1 MEARSWYGRG
11 RTLKTPANGA
21 VVMAPKGAPAPKTI
35 DEYLALVPPKFRAAL
50 QRLRKT
56 INAAAPD
63 AEEVI
68 SYRMPAF
75 RQNGMI
81 VYFAAFKD
89 HCSLFGVSPTLRRE
103 FSAEL
108 KPFMAGKGTYQ
119 FTPEKPI
126 PADLVRRIVK
136 ARVAENAAR
145 RSK

>member
-1 MEARSWYGRG
+1 M
-11 RTLKTPANGA
+11 TPQ
-21 VVMAPKGAPAPKTI
+21 PAPAPKTV
-35 DEYLALVPPKFRAAL
+35 DEYLARVPPKFRATL

-68 SYRMPAF
+68 SYQMPAF
-75 RQNGMI
+75 RQNGML
-81 VYFAAFKD
+81 VYFAAFED
-89 HCSLFGVSPTLRRE
+89 HCSLFVGSPKVRRQ

-108 KPFMAGKGTYQ
+108 KPFMQGKGTVHIN
-119 FTPEKPI
+119 PDRPL
-126 PADLVRRIVK
+126 PAGLITRIVK